1 MDVEK
6 AKQDLENQTRGKTMS
21 IESGG
26 VVEPTRDMTGG
37 NSNKSRLM
45 VFLIGLNVLLSALG
59 NTGGPLM
66 SRLYFHKGGKR
77 EWLSSFLETAG
88 FPILIVPMYL
98 SYQNRRR
105 TDPTARFFLST
116 PKLFLACVVL
126 GILTGVDDY
135 LYAYGL
141 SFLPASTSAL
151 LISTQLGFT
160 AFFAFLVVRQR
171 FTSFSLNAV
180 ALLTVG
186 AVVLGLH
193 ASSDRPSGESNAD
206 YYKGFF
212 LTLGCA
218 ALYGLILP
226 LIELTY
232 KKANQEITYSL
243 VVEMQLVMG
252 AFATL
257 FCAIGMIF
265 AKDFQ
270 AIPDEARNFGLG
282 EVRYYVVL
290 VWCSIFWQFFFL
302 GAVGVIFCV
311 HTLLAGILIAG
322 FIPITEVLSVICFN
336 EKFGSDKAIALV
348 LSLWG
353 LASYS
358 YGDYFETNQKK
369 KEAALRAKILE
380 ECSRNN

>member
-1 MDVEK
+1 MDVAKE
-6 AKQDLENQTRGKTMS
+6 KQDIENQTKGKYTMS
-21 IESGG
+21 IENGN
-26 VVEPTRDMTGG
+26 VETSS
-37 NSNKSRLM
+37 NNKSRM
-45 VFLIGLNVLLSALG
+45 MIFLIGLNVLLSAFG

-66 SRLYFHKGGKR
+66 SRLYFRKGGNR
-77 EWLSSFLETAG
+77 EWLSAFLETAG
-88 FPILIVPMYL
+88 FPILLIPMYL
-98 SYQNRRR
+98 SYRNRRR
-105 TDPTARFFLST
+105 HNPSAPFFLST
-116 PKLFLACVVL
+116 RKVFLACVVL
-126 GILTGVDDY
+126 GVLTGVDDY

-160 AFFAFLVVRQR
+160 AFFAFLVVRQK

-186 AVVLGLH
+186 AVILGLH

-252 AFATL
+252 GFATL

-270 AIPDEARNFGLG
+270 AIPDEAKSFELG

-290 VWCSIFWQFFFL
+290 VWCAIFWQFFFL

-322 FIPITEVLSVICFN
+322 FIPITEVLSVIFFH
-336 EKFGSDKAIALV
+336 EKFGSDKGVALI

-358 YGDYFETNQKK
+358 YGDYFAAKQKK
-369 KEAALRAKILE
+369 KEVALRAQILE
-380 ECSRNN
+380 EYTRN

>member
-1 MDVEK
+1 MEVEI
-6 AKQDLENQTRGKTMS
+6 AKQDIENHTKGKTMS
-21 IESGG
+21 IENGST
-26 VVEPTRDMTGG
+26 EPTMDASG
-37 NSNKSRLM
+37 NSNKGRLM
-45 VFLIGLNVLLSALG
+45 AFLIALNIILSALG

-77 EWLSSFLETAG
+77 EWLSAFLETAG
-88 FPILIVPMYL
+88 FPILLIPMYL
-98 SYQNRRR
+98 SYLSRRR
-105 TDPTARFFLST
+105 HNPAARFFLST
-116 PKLFLACVVL
+116 QRLFLACVVL

-160 AFFAFLVVRQR
+160 AFFAFLMVKQR
-171 FTSFSLNAV
+171 FTSFSLNSI

-186 AVVLGLH
+186 AVILGLH

-206 YYKGFF
+206 YYKGFL

-232 KKANQEITYSL
+232 KKVNQDITYSL
-243 VVEMQLVMG
+243 VVEMQLIMG

-270 AIPDEARNFGLG
+270 
-282 EVRYYVVL
+282 VL
-290 VWCSIFWQFFFL
+290 N
-302 GAVGVIFCV
+302 V
-311 HTLLAGILIAG
+311 HT
-322 FIPITEVLSVICFN
+322 ITINSCV
-336 EKFGSDKAIALV
+336 
-348 LSLWG
+348 
-353 LASYS
+353 SYS
-358 YGDYFETNQKK
+358 FQFDASLINFLKF
-369 KEAALRAKILE
+369 
-380 ECSRNN
+380 

>member
-1 MDVEK
+1 
-6 AKQDLENQTRGKTMS
+6 MS
-21 IESGG
+21 IENDNTESSTRDGSGG
-26 VVEPTRDMTGG
+26 
-37 NSNKSRLM
+37 NNNNKRQIM
-45 VFLIGLNVLLSALG
+45 VFLIALNVILSAFG

-66 SRLYFHKGGKR
+66 SRLYFHKGGNR
-77 EWLSSFLETAG
+77 VWLSSFLETAG
-88 FPILIVPMYL
+88 FPILLIPMYL
-98 SYQNRRR
+98 SYRNRLRH
-105 TDPTARFFLST
+105 DPTAPFFLST
-116 PKLFLACVVL
+116 CKVFLACVVL

-160 AFFAFLVVRQR
+160 AFFAFLVVKQR
-171 FTSFSLNAV
+171 FTSFSLNSI

-186 AVVLGLH
+186 AVALGLH

-232 KKANQEITYSL
+232 KKANQVITYSL

-270 AIPDEARNFGLG
+270 
-282 EVRYYVVL
+282 VL
-290 VWCSIFWQFFFL
+290 NIYTSTINLCKLSI
-302 GAVGVIFCV
+302 
-311 HTLLAGILIAG
+311 
-322 FIPITEVLSVICFN
+322 
-336 EKFGSDKAIALV
+336 
-348 LSLWG
+348 
-353 LASYS
+353 
-358 YGDYFETNQKK
+358 
-369 KEAALRAKILE
+369 
-380 ECSRNN
+380 